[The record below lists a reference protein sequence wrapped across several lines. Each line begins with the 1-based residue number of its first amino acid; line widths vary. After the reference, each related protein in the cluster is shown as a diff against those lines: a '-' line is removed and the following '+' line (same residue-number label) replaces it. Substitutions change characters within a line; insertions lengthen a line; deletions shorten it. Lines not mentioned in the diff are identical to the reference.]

1 MKTIFSVFKN
11 SDNSFDEQEDG
22 ENVTILL
29 RRHPFVIIIKILAFG
44 VFALLPIILATALY
58 SFLNAQELFGIF
70 IFASSIYYLV
80 LWSLLFYSLT
90 MYTLDVWIVTD
101 KRVIDSTQHG
111 FFNRNISELHLFRIQ
126 DITVKIH
133 GVIETILKFGDLHIQ
148 TAGAEERFKFL
159 QIPKPVVVKDEIMR
173 QVSENHSHHKEDL

>member
-1 MKTIFSVFKN
+1 MKTIFSILK
-11 SDNSFDEQEDG
+11 SSSNSFDGQEED
-22 ENVTILL
+22 ENVILLL
-29 RRHPFVIIIKILAFG
+29 RRHPFVIIIKLLAFG
-44 VFALLPIILATALY
+44 IFAILPIVLAVVLS
-58 SFLNAQELFGIF
+58 SFLNTQELFGIF
-70 IFASSIYYLV
+70 VFASSIYYLI

-90 MYTLDVWIVTD
+90 MYTLDVWMVTN

-148 TAGAEERFKFL
+148 TAGTEERFRFL
-159 QIPKPVVVKDEIMR
+159 QIPKPVVVKDEIIR
-173 QVSENHSHHKEDL
+173 QVSNNHGHHNSEL